1 MRFKISLIHHRHRQH
16 MNTQRFND
24 TLAAFDALNSQD
36 QTIIMV
42 DNVAQPKALIYAQR
56 MSEMLARYAPD
67 ASEALQLAARSQH
80 IQRWKIPR
88 SDYPMTKP
96 GYFAWRTKLKSF
108 HAEIATQVLTTH
120 GFDETT
126 INKVCALLNK
136 ENLSSDPE
144 MQTLEDVIVLAFLEH
159 DLTEFAGMHPEYTEA
174 KFVDILRKSY
184 LKMSPKGR
192 EAALSL
198 IKLPQDLVPLIQK
211 AIG

>member
-1 MRFKISLIHHRHRQH
+1 MQDPTAAHHKMSTLQ
-16 MNTQRFND
+16 MNTQRFH
-24 TLAAFDALNSQD
+24 TALAAFDALNSQD
-36 QTIIMV
+36 PTSVMV
-42 DNVAQPKALIYAQR
+42 EGTAQSKALVYAHR

-96 GYFAWRTKLKSF
+96 GYLAWRTKLKSY

-120 GFDETT
+120 GYDATT
-126 INKVCALLNK
+126 ISKVCALLNK

-159 DLTEFAGMHPEYTEA
+159 DLTEFAGMHPEYSEG

-192 EAALSL
+192 EAALRL